1 MVFDI
6 HRHSWNQSPLDTE
19 ELLYF
24 LFGEIY
30 NIYSSVYIRIVF
42 ERSCKLFEL
51 CFWAVEL

>member
-30 NIYSSVYIRIVF
+30 NIYSSVYIKIVKY
-42 ERSCKLFEL
+42 R
-51 CFWAVEL
+51 